1 MYLDP
6 KNDIAFKK
14 VFGQHQQVL
23 ISFLNALLPL
33 EEGQNVVEVEYLN
46 NEILPVI
53 PVLKSSVVDI
63 RCRDNRGWHFLVE
76 MQMIWTE
83 SFQSRVLYNACKA
96 YSHQINRGDH
106 YNVLAPVYSLNI
118 INDRFS
124 KFPDIWYHH
133 YSLAH
138 QSVSATI
145 MEGLSFV
152 FIELPNFKPENVSQ
166 RKAAVLWLRFLK
178 EIENNTTMVPEELL
192 EVPAIAQA
200 VEALKVTG
208 YTREELE
215 KYDKYWDIVRIQ
227 QAYVVDAFK
236 KGRKEG
242 RVEERADSTR
252 TFTSNLIQQTNFDD
266 EKIAA
271 LAGVDAAWVA
281 QLRAELTAP
290 Q

>member
-1 MYLDP
+1 
-6 KNDIAFKK
+6 
-14 VFGQHQQVL
+14 
-23 ISFLNALLPL
+23 
-33 EEGQNVVEVEYLN
+33 
-46 NEILPVI
+46 
-53 PVLKSSVVDI
+53 
-63 RCRDNRGWHFLVE
+63 
-76 MQMIWTE
+76 
-83 SFQSRVLYNACKA
+83 
-96 YSHQINRGDH
+96 
-106 YNVLAPVYSLNI
+106 
-118 INDRFS
+118 
-124 KFPDIWYHH
+124 
-133 YSLAH
+133 
-138 QSVSATI
+138 
-145 MEGLSFV
+145 
-152 FIELPNFKPENVSQ
+152 
-166 RKAAVLWLRFLK
+166 
-178 EIENNTTMVPEELL
+178 MVPEELL